1 MRNVPPVGGTCGS
14 KCISLPN
21 CDESRRIVV
30 ECFNYCLE
38 ASHVDILQRPL
49 VLLGDTRA
57 VAAIVEGSLILPE
70 LIELFQAVVPKRED
84 EVPCL
89 DVPAPPLG
97 GRFSNISVRESSL
110 YCLTHHLLPNV
121 AQVLSNT

>member
-1 MRNVPPVGGTCGS
+1 MRNVPPVGGTCSS
-14 KCISLPN
+14 KCVSLTN
-21 CDESRRIVV
+21 CYEARRIVV
-30 ECFNYCLE
+30 KCFYDRLE

-49 VLLGDTRA
+49 VLLGDARA
-57 VAAIVEGSLILPE
+57 VAAIVERPFILPE